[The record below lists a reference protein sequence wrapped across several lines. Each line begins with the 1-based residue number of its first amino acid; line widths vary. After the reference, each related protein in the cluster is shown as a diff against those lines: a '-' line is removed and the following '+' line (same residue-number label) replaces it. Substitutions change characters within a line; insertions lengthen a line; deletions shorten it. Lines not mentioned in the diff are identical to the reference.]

1 MKQIISVFMFI
12 LTVFVVLVWAIV
24 LVPLLVLSVFQIV
37 LIEVPLKRPTR
48 LLADRW
54 LSVIEWY
61 NRWAMKVVA

>member
-1 MKQIISVFMFI
+1 MKHIISVFMFI

-48 LLADRW
+48 LLADMW
-54 LSVIEWY
+54 LNVIEWY